1 MSELFLT
8 VARAGAYTLSMPA
21 GEPSLFDDP
30 PPRRRSTRR
39 GVTAGG
45 PAAPLSVSEVTA
57 RISGELS
64 GLGSLRI
71 EGELSGIKRAASGHV
86 YFDLKDSG
94 ARISCVVWRS
104 QVARAVAF
112 RPKEGDSVIASGK
125 LDVYAPRGNYS
136 LVVTKL
142 EPVGVGALLAKLEA
156 LKAELRDRGW
166 FERNR
171 SLPPH
176 PRCVG
181 VVTSRDGAAL
191 RDFLRT
197 RSLRW
202 PGHPVRLAHAPVQG
216 PGCSENLALALRRLA
231 ATGVDVIVLMRGGGS
246 LEDLWG
252 FNEEPILRAI
262 HECPVPVVSAVGHET
277 DVTLCDH
284 VADHRAHT
292 PTDAAQL
299 VLPDREALLDEL
311 ERARDHLARAVDR
324 RIEAASERLGRALA
338 ARVLRDP
345 SWILG
350 QRVERLESAAAR
362 TRSSLALHLSG
373 AGERLSGSCD
383 RLERNSPRARVG
395 QLERRLER
403 GALRLVSLIPP
414 RLDRADSLVARLA
427 AKLETIS
434 PLAVLGRG
442 YSVVRDAQGRAV
454 KRSASLA
461 AGDRLTVRFAKGEAD
476 VTVDETRALPGPS
489 EESD

>member
-1 MSELFLT
+1 MSGLSLT
-8 VARAGAYTLSMPA
+8 VARAGAYTLLMPA

-30 PPRRRSTRR
+30 PPRRRSPRS
-39 GVTAGG
+39 GAAAGG

-57 RISGELS
+57 RVSGQLS

-86 YFDLKDSG
+86 YFDLKDAG

-104 QVARAVAF
+104 QVARAVSF

-125 LDVYAPRGNYS
+125 LDVYAPRGSYS

-166 FERNR
+166 FERSR
-171 SLPPH
+171 PLPRH

-216 PGCSENLALALRRLA
+216 PGCSENLATALRRLA
-231 ATGVDVIVLMRGGGS
+231 TTGVDVIVLMRGGGS

-252 FNEEPILRAI
+252 FNEEPLLRAI

-292 PTDAAQL
+292 PTDAGQL

-311 ERARDHLARAVDR
+311 ERARDHLA
-324 RIEAASERLGRALA
+324 
-338 ARVLRDP
+338 
-345 SWILG
+345 
-350 QRVERLESAAAR
+350 
-362 TRSSLALHLSG
+362 
-373 AGERLSGSCD
+373 SC
-383 RLERNSPRARVG
+383 LLYTSPSPR
-395 QLERRLER
+395 
-403 GALRLVSLIPP
+403 
-414 RLDRADSLVARLA
+414 DS
-427 AKLETIS
+427 
-434 PLAVLGRG
+434 
-442 YSVVRDAQGRAV
+442 
-454 KRSASLA
+454 
-461 AGDRLTVRFAKGEAD
+461 
-476 VTVDETRALPGPS
+476 
-489 EESD
+489 